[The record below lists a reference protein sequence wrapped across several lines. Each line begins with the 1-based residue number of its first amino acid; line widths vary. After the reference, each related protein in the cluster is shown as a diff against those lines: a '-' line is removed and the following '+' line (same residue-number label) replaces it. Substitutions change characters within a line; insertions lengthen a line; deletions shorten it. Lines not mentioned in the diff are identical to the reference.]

1 MKKISLSI
9 CLSVMLTGML
19 LISCGN
25 KKENDETV
33 KIDEPVK
40 KSDSEEASKTP
51 TAQATSDTEK
61 ENEVLSFK
69 KEEDMKKIIEEI
81 QKKFGGKSI
90 KMLNIH
96 FYDDGRVVFD
106 AQDPEKPDNVDHYVF
121 ANGTWEPAQPVKL
134 MGNGK
139 LEDNIFRLDEVNL
152 LAIPGLVKEA
162 EEKTKDLEGGKI
174 EHVYAILTVVRK
186 NSDDKVTIYVPVQGT
201 RRNKTLMADGKGI
214 VKRFD

>member
-1 MKKISLSI
+1 
-9 CLSVMLTGML
+9 
-19 LISCGN
+19 
-25 KKENDETV
+25 
-33 KIDEPVK
+33 
-40 KSDSEEASKTP
+40 
-51 TAQATSDTEK
+51 
-61 ENEVLSFK
+61 
-69 KEEDMKKIIEEI
+69 MKKIIEEI